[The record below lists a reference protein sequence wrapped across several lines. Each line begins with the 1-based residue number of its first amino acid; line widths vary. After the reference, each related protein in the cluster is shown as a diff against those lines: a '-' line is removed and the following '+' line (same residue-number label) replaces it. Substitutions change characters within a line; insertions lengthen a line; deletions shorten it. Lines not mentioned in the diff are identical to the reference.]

1 MISCNHTGIN
11 FSNHNSCLTRSIE
24 LVSSGAATEAIAQQ
38 PPIPASSSEGGGGI
52 PMSTSATAN
61 AAAAPSGPGGGGGVN
76 VMQNSLSNMTISAA
90 SEAATNSFAASPY
103 PLASA
108 NASNAAFQGRI

>member
-1 MISCNHTGIN
+1 MHSRIACNVILQALVEFDLGKLFNGLGLVHTDVWTTYFFVI
-11 FSNHNSCLTRSIE
+11 
-24 LVSSGAATEAIAQQ
+24 QY
-38 PPIPASSSEGGGGI
+38 PA
-52 PMSTSATAN
+52 
-61 AAAAPSGPGGGGGVN
+61 
-76 VMQNSLSNMTISAA
+76 NSLSNMTISAA